1 MKKPDLNFVID
12 AGSLVSFLVLAS
24 TGILMYLVLP
34 AGSGRDM
41 VWGLTRHEWG
51 DIHFW
56 ISMTFFA
63 LMGVHLI
70 LHWNWITC
78 MVKTRI
84 SDKMGTTA
92 KVMAVIMIL
101 LLTILIVAPLFSPVT
116 QGVGKGQED
125 HTTEVRGH

>member
-12 AGSLVSFLVLAS
+12 TGALVSFLALAS

-56 ISMTFFA
+56 VSMTFLA
-63 LMGVHLI
+63 LIGVHFI

-78 MVKTRI
+78 MVRTRI
-84 SDKMGTTA
+84 LDKMGTTS
-92 KVMAVIMIL
+92 KLMAVFLLL
-101 LLTILIVAPLFSPVT
+101 LLTLLIVAPLFSPVT
-116 QGVGKGQED
+116 PGTGKG
-125 HTTEVRGH
+125 